1 MVALSRFLWTGKL
14 LPTNRDTYTNILG
27 LTDLST
33 MNDKIWNEV
42 DILLGDYTEI
52 SKGCTKFQDETWNGL
67 VILSGTIKTYA
78 AMAGGSTDSSYYSG
92 MLEWIGE
99 YNDELGNETPDQKNL
114 DELSKST
121 MGLIKSEET
130 KIDDIQAKIKDALEA
145 LNLFHTDCKGYESN
159 LEGRARSL
167 ESLLEE
173 EENDIKHL
181 DEKIAEEQK
190 KIQDLQVEL
199 DRDHEKIKDTAYYVW
214 MPFVGT
220 IAGITVDV
228 LAEQD
233 LKRLE
238 ASMK

>member
-1 MVALSRFLWTGKL
+1 
-14 LPTNRDTYTNILG
+14 
-27 LTDLST
+27 
-33 MNDKIWNEV
+33 
-42 DILLGDYTEI
+42 
-52 SKGCTKFQDETWNGL
+52 
-67 VILSGTIKTYA
+67 
-78 AMAGGSTDSSYYSG
+78 MAGGSTDSSYYSG

-199 DRDHEKIKDTAYYVW
+199 DR
-214 MPFVGT
+214 G
-220 IAGITVDV
+220 
-228 LAEQD
+228 
-233 LKRLE
+233 
-238 ASMK
+238 